1 MSFCHRLVCLDSDEE
16 LLLRQPRK
24 VVDAPPRPV
33 FGGDSGT
40 SCLLA
45 SWEVFLHV
53 VQIPFIVPP
62 LVSPTGNT
70 VHVGIHPSK
79 VQITK
84 IKMDKDRK
92 ALLERKDRT
101 RSGGKP
107 AAGAADADVNMA
119 GVD

>member
-1 MSFCHRLVCLDSDEE
+1 MLVLANLLHLVFFFFFSLLLTFPCIMCE
-16 LLLRQPRK
+16 LLF
-24 VVDAPPRPV
+24 V
-33 FGGDSGT
+33 FPT
-40 SCLLA
+40 SSLA
-45 SWEVFLHV
+45 
-53 VQIPFIVPP
+53 
-62 LVSPTGNT
+62 GNT

-107 AAGAADADVNMA
+107 AGTAQDAGVNMA